1 MIKKDIPVYSIDK
14 LSLFKQK
21 DIQISRFAPYLAVH
35 KNLHLAHKHDFYHLI
50 LFLEGG
56 GTHDIDFHTFP
67 VRPYQIYFMIPGQ
80 VHSWSFEGPVDGYVI
95 NFSGSFFHSFLAR
108 ADFLSQFSFFNGI
121 VDDSVIDI
129 PEEIQPKVKHYFEA
143 LLKESDTDSTF
154 GLDMVRALL
163 IQLFITIHRISD
175 AEKSGK
181 TSLHNYAILK
191 NFQKLIEANYNTLR
205 LPKEYAEKLFL
216 TPNYLNTICRQLMG
230 VSSGEVIRIRIVMEA
245 KRQLVNL
252 DLTVA
257 EIAYNLNFEDTSY
270 FTKFFKKQAGVTP
283 KEFREAE
290 IKRVNRAN
298 SRLGSIT

>member
-1 MIKKDIPVYSIDK
+1 MIKKDIPVYSIET

-50 LFLEGG
+50 LFLEGS

-80 VHSWSFEGPVDGYVI
+80 VHSWSFEGHVDGYVV
-95 NFSGSFFHSFLAR
+95 NFSPSFFHLFIAR
-108 ADFLSQFSFFNGI
+108 GDFLPQFPFFNGI
-121 VDDSVIDI
+121 VDESVVDI
-129 PEEIQPKVKHYFEA
+129 PENVQPNVRHYFEA
-143 LLKESDTDSTF
+143 LLQECETDATF

-163 IQLFITIHRISD
+163 IQLFITISRLSD
-175 AEKSGK
+175 GEKSEK
-181 TSLHNYAILK
+181 TSLHNYTILK
-191 NFQKLIEANYNTLR
+191 NFQRLIEINYNTLR

-216 TPNYLNTICRQLMG
+216 TPNYLNTICRQLIG
-230 VSSGEVIRIRIVMEA
+230 ISSGEVIRNRIVMEA

-283 KEFREAE
+283 REFRGAE
-290 IKRVNRAN
+290 IRRVKRAS
-298 SRLGSIT
+298 SRLGSIS

>member
-1 MIKKDIPVYSIDK
+1 MIKKDIPVYNIDT
-14 LSLFKQK
+14 LSLSKQK

-80 VHSWSFEGPVDGYVI
+80 VHSWSFGGHVDGYVI
-95 NFSGSFFHSFLAR
+95 NFSGSFFHSFIAR
-108 ADFLSQFSFFNGI
+108 ADFLNQFPFFNGI
-121 VDDSVIDI
+121 VDESVIDI
-129 PEEIQPKVKHYFEA
+129 PEEVQPKVKHYFDE
-143 LLKESDTDSTF
+143 LLTESDTDYPF

-163 IQLFITIHRISD
+163 IQLFITLSRLND
-175 AEKSGK
+175 AEKSKK
-181 TSLHNYAILK
+181 TSLHNYTILR
-191 NFQKLIEANYNTLR
+191 NFQKLIEANFNTLR
-205 LPKEYAEKLFL
+205 LPKEYAEKLFI
-216 TPNYLNTICRQLMG
+216 TPNYLNTICRQFMG

-283 KEFREAE
+283 KTFREEE
-290 IKRVNRAN
+290 IKRVKKAH

>member
-1 MIKKDIPVYSIDK
+1 MTNKDIPIYTIDT
-14 LSLFKQK
+14 LSLSKQK

-80 VHSWSFEGPVDGYVI
+80 VHSWSFEGHVDGYVI
-95 NFSGSFFHSFLAR
+95 NFSGSFFHSFMVR
-108 ADFLSQFSFFNGI
+108 SDFLSQFVFFNGI
-121 VDDSVIDI
+121 VNDSVVDI
-129 PEEIQPKVKHYFEA
+129 PEAIQSKVKQYFDD
-143 LLKESDTDSTF
+143 LLNESTADSTF
-154 GLDMVRALL
+154 GLDMVRAIL
-163 IQLFITIHRISD
+163 IQLFITINRLND
-175 AEKSGK
+175 AEKSEQ
-181 TSLHNYAILK
+181 TSLHNYTIFK
-191 NFQKLIEANYNTLR
+191 NFQKLIELNYNTLR
-205 LPKEYAEKLFL
+205 LPKEYAGKLFI
-216 TPNYLNTICRQLMG
+216 TPNYLNAICRQFMG

-257 EIAYNLNFEDTSY
+257 EIAYKLNFEDTSY

-290 IKRVNRAN
+290 IKRVKRVN

>member
-1 MIKKDIPVYSIDK
+1 MIKKDIPVYNIDT

-80 VHSWSFEGPVDGYVI
+80 VHSWSFEGPVDGYVV
-95 NFSGSFFHSFLAR
+95 NFSGSFIHSFIAR
-108 ADFLSQFSFFNGI
+108 ADFLSQFPFFNGI
-121 VDDSVIDI
+121 VSDSVVDI
-129 PEEIQPKVKHYFEA
+129 PEGIQPKVKQYFDD
-143 LLKESDTDSTF
+143 LLRESNTDSEF
-154 GLDMVRALL
+154 GLDMVRAIL
-163 IQLFITIHRISD
+163 IQLFITISRLNNE
-175 AEKSGK
+175 EKIAK
-181 TSLHNYAILK
+181 TSLHNYTILK
-191 NFQKLIEANYNTLR
+191 NFQKLIEANFNTLR
-205 LPKEYAEKLFL
+205 LPREYAEKLFI
-216 TPNYLNTICRQLMG
+216 TPNYLNTICQQLMG

-290 IKRVNRAN
+290 IKRFKRAN